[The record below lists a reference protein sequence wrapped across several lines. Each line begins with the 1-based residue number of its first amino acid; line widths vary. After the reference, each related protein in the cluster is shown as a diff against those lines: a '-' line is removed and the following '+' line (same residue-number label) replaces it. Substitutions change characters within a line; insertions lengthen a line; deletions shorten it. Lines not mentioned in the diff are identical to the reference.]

1 MSSPA
6 APPYWLLI
14 SILFSSLPLN
24 PALAM
29 RLHQAAY
36 DLYRRDEGV
45 TRLQGDL
52 AQGEVRNLRKVMLLG
67 SLSGPG
73 FEALIDTVHG
83 SGTVRFLLTHQGLE
97 MMAESESTTHP
108 TALN

>member
-1 MSSPA
+1 MSAPA
-6 APPYWLLI
+6 APPYWVLI
-14 SILFSSLPLN
+14 SILFSSLPLY

-45 TRLQGDL
+45 ARLQGDL
-52 AQGEVRNLRKVMLLG
+52 AQGEVRNLRKVLLLG

-73 FEALIDTVHG
+73 FEALIETEYG

-97 MMAESESTTHP
+97 LMAESESAARP

>member
-6 APPYWLLI
+6 APPYWVLI
-14 SILFSSLPLN
+14 SILFSSLPLT
-24 PALAM
+24 PALAN

-45 TRLQGDL
+45 ARLQGDL
-52 AQGEVRNLRKVMLLG
+52 AQGEVRNLRKVLLLG

-97 MMAESESTTHP
+97 IIAEAESATRST
-108 TALN
+108 AFN